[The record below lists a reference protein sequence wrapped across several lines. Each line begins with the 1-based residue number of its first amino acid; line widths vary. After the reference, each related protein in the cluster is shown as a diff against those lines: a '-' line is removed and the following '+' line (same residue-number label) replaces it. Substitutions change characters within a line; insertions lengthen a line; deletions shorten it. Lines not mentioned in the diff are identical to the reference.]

1 MIKVIFMATPE
12 ISINALDALN
22 KSEDF
27 EVCAVVTQCDKPAG
41 RGNKIQFSPVKKY
54 AIENN
59 IPVFQPKSIR
69 KEPEIQA
76 ELKKFNPDYL
86 LTFAF
91 GQILSREVLDIPKI
105 ATINLHASLLPKYRG
120 ANPIQRCLINGDE
133 ETGICTMITEE
144 GLDSGDVCLSEKIQ
158 ITENMNF
165 KELHD
170 KISELAPDLIIK
182 TLKGLLEKTITPQ
195 KQDESLVTF
204 ANKLTKEDELIKNDM
219 TALQVHNLVRGIY
232 PCAYFIY
239 NQKRIKVL
247 KTLLEDKNT
256 KHSKFGEARPAF
268 FLPLSSRK
276 CNADCD
282 FQRRDF
288 RLHPL
293 SLSELS
299 AFRPFPEK
307 GRSPLAR
314 HISLWFRHLQSESGE
329 SDRSPERVPPA
340 LHRNISEAPFHKGL
354 ETD

>member
-76 ELKKFNPDYL
+76 ELKKLNPDYL

-256 KHSKFGEARPAF
+256 KHSKFGEVLSISKKGIEISTNEGSFILSTLKPEGKGEMPASAWVNGAKIKVGD
-268 FLPLSSRK
+268 FL
-276 CNADCD
+276 
-282 FQRRDF
+282 
-288 RLHPL
+288 
-293 SLSELS
+293 
-299 AFRPFPEK
+299 
-307 GRSPLAR
+307 
-314 HISLWFRHLQSESGE
+314 LWWRG
-329 SDRSPERVPPA
+329 
-340 LHRNISEAPFHKGL
+340 
-354 ETD
+354 